1 MWVIYNILWVIVGN
15 YPYILNM
22 TLNKNTFIGEYSYTL
37 DAKSRINIPSK
48 FRNSLSKDNKGSL
61 VVTRGM
67 DKCVWVYPLAIWK
80 SIENELRKLSSLSSV
95 NRSFIRNTVRH
106 ASISKLDKQ
115 GRIALNQN
123 IIKFSNIKKNALIIG
138 MVNKIEIWDPSYL
151 SKIDN
156 NFNKIDS
163 NQFDELSDKIIL

>member
-1 MWVIYNILWVIVGN
+1 
-15 YPYILNM
+15 M
-22 TLNKNTFIGEYSYTL
+22 TLNKNTFIGEYSYSIDT
-37 DAKSRINIPSK
+37 KGRINIPSK

-67 DKCVWVYPLAIWK
+67 DKCVWVYPLIVWK
-80 SIENELRKLSSLSSV
+80 SIEDELRKLSSLSSI

-106 ASISKLDKQ
+106 ASITKLDKQ
-115 GRIALNQN
+115 GRISLNQN
-123 IIKFSNIKKNALIIG
+123 LISFSSIAKNALIIG

-156 NFNKIDS
+156 NFNDINS
-163 NQFDELSDKIIL
+163 TQFDELSDKIIL

>member
-1 MWVIYNILWVIVGN
+1 ML
-15 YPYILNM
+15 L
-22 TLNKNTFIGEYSYTL
+22 
-37 DAKSRINIPSK
+37 
-48 FRNSLSKDNKGSL
+48 
-61 VVTRGM
+61 
-67 DKCVWVYPLAIWK
+67 
-80 SIENELRKLSSLSSV
+80 
-95 NRSFIRNTVRH
+95 
-106 ASISKLDKQ
+106 ISKLDKQ

>member
-1 MWVIYNILWVIVGN
+1 
-15 YPYILNM
+15 
-22 TLNKNTFIGEYSYTL
+22 
-37 DAKSRINIPSK
+37 
-48 FRNSLSKDNKGSL
+48 
-61 VVTRGM
+61 M